1 MLNLSKN
8 ELRSIAKKRG
18 IISDYKSISKNE
30 LIRTINISKPR
41 ENNKHYIFESK
52 RNKIKESLMKL
63 SKKKILKSKIK
74 EIKEIIS
81 DLVINRDEKIE
92 EIKIHDPKNNILK

>member
-30 LIRTINISKPR
+30 LIRTINISKPI
-41 ENNKHYIFESK
+41 ENNKNYIFESK